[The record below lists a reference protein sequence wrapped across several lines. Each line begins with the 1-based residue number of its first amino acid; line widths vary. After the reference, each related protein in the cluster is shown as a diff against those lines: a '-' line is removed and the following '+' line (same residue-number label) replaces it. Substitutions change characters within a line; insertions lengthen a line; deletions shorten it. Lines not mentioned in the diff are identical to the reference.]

1 MTRPKY
7 HPISTYNYALGQR
20 HQRYKCAC
28 CEGAFYVWANT
39 YRSVY
44 MLCSSC
50 EHESRPRGFSQCEE
64 PEAILLR
71 MAGGG
76 PRLEVL
82 CQGGI
87 HGEKL

>member
-1 MTRPKY
+1 MTRPY
-7 HPISTYNYALGQR
+7 HSISRQPYAVGQR

-28 CEGAFYVWANT
+28 CEEAFYVWANT

-50 EHESRPRGFSQCEE
+50 ENESRPRGFSQCEE

-71 MAGGG
+71 MAGAFSA
-76 PRLEVL
+76 RTQWESLKRSE
-82 CQGGI
+82 
-87 HGEKL
+87 